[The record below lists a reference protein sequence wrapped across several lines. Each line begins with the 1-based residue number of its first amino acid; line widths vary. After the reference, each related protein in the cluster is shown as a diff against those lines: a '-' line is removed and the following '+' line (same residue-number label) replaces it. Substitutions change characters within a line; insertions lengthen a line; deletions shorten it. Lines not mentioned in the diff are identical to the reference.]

1 MEQVHRIKLFLKIV
15 EILST
20 MKKKYGFNIKYDE
33 MSYGFRFSK

>member
-20 MKKKYGFNIKYDE
+20 MKKKYGINTKSDVFWNV
-33 MSYGFRFSK
+33 FRVSK

>member
-20 MKKKYGFNIKYDE
+20 MKKDMVLIQKVVQYRNV
-33 MSYGFRFSK
+33 SRVSK

>member
-20 MKKKYGFNIKYDE
+20 MKKKYGFNTKNSAI
-33 MSYGFRFSK
+33 